1 MKSVEKT
8 GKTVDEA
15 IQAALEEL
23 GVKRE
28 EAKIE
33 VLDEGAKG
41 FLGILGARP
50 ARVRV
55 TVDNSLDAK
64 VNAAREFLAGLLER
78 MNVNA
83 EIETEIGEDQ
93 LVYIRMSGRR
103 MGVVIGRRGQ
113 TLDAIQYLV
122 NLVANKL
129 PGPRARIVLDAEGYR
144 AKRAE
149 TLRNLATRLAAKAKS
164 ERRKTVLE
172 PMNALERRIVHLA
185 LADDAEVETR
195 SEGEEPYR
203 RVVILPKRT

>member
-1 MKSVEKT
+1 VKSVEKT

-185 LADDAEVETR
+185 LADDTEVETR
-195 SEGEEPYR
+195 SEGEEPYAG
-203 RVVILPKRT
+203 

>member
-64 VNAAREFLAGLLER
+64 VNAAPRISRRPFGADER
-78 MNVNA
+78 
-83 EIETEIGEDQ
+83 Q
-93 LVYIRMSGRR
+93 C
-103 MGVVIGRRGQ
+103 
-113 TLDAIQYLV
+113 
-122 NLVANKL
+122 
-129 PGPRARIVLDAEGYR
+129 
-144 AKRAE
+144 
-149 TLRNLATRLAAKAKS
+149 RN
-164 ERRKTVLE
+164 
-172 PMNALERRIVHLA
+172 
-185 LADDAEVETR
+185 
-195 SEGEEPYR
+195 
-203 RVVILPKRT
+203 

>member
-1 MKSVEKT
+1 VKSVEKT

>member
-78 MNVNA
+78 MNVSA

-93 LVYIRMSGRR
+93 LVYMRMSGRR

-144 AKRAE
+144 DKRAE

-185 LADDAEVETR
+185 LADDTEVETR

>member
-1 MKSVEKT
+1 VKSVEKT

-78 MNVNA
+78 MNVSA

-93 LVYIRMSGRR
+93 LVYMRMSGRR

-144 AKRAE
+144 DKRAE

>member
-1 MKSVEKT
+1 VKSVEKT

-195 SEGEEPYR
+195 SEG
-203 RVVILPKRT
+203 